1 MNNHRIAKLMKILLF
16 VSVYILFIGN
26 TYANSYFSIKD
37 IEIKLEFDNDKD
49 IRNLAIEK
57 AQSKALVDLSE
68 KLLSP
73 NDYNVFLAD
82 IDQEE
87 YSYLVESIEFVD
99 ETITEKYYKAIF
111 NINFNPYKIR
121 EYYTSRSLIFSEVK
135 SKEIKIFTVLDK
147 QDSFFILN
155 NIWNTKWIESI
166 DKDDTLELSVNIFD
180 YNLYKNISLD
190 SFLSG
195 NFEHPNLS
203 GDSSNIVFI
212 WCEPKLVSNGN
223 IEFNIISK
231 IIVNNKNTILRS
243 SYTEEYNLYKDD
255 LLVSIINGLKEQIL
269 VNWVESTSQK
279 GDKLQY
285 KFKFNFE
292 SIHEWVSLKSILEKI
307 ESISNYYILSFD
319 LNSLEGIIEFHG
331 ENNKFELVLSQNN
344 ILPVNLG
351 EHYKIQILD
360 D

>member
-1 MNNHRIAKLMKILLF
+1 MNNYRIAKLMKILLF
-16 VSVYILFIGN
+16 ISVYILFIEN
-26 TYANSYFSIKD
+26 TYANSYFTIKN
-37 IEIKLEFDNDKD
+37 IEIKLEFDNDKN

-73 NDYNVFLAD
+73 NDYKIFLAD
-82 IDQEE
+82 MDERE
-87 YSYLVESIEFVD
+87 YSYLVESIEFVE

-135 SKEIKIFTVLDK
+135 SKEIKVFTMLDK

-166 DKDDTLELSVNIFD
+166 NKDDILELSVHTFD
-180 YNLYKNISLD
+180 YNLNKNISLD

-195 NFEHPNLS
+195 SFEHPNLPE
-203 GDSSNIVFI
+203 DSSNIVFV
-212 WCEPKLVSNGN
+212 WCEPKLISNGN
-223 IEFNIISK
+223 VEFNIISK

-243 SYTEEYNLYKDD
+243 TYTEEYNLYKDD
-255 LLVSIINGLKEQIL
+255 LLIPIINSLKEQIL
-269 VNWVESTSQK
+269 VNWVESTSQEDEK
-279 GDKLQY
+279 IRY

-292 SIHEWVSLKSILEKI
+292 SINEWVSLKSILENV
-307 ESISNYYILSFD
+307 ESISSYYILSFD

-331 ENNKFELVLSQNN
+331 ENKKFELVLSQNN
-344 ILPVNLG
+344 ILLVNLG
-351 EHYKIQILD
+351 EHYKIQVLND
-360 D
+360 

>member
-1 MNNHRIAKLMKILLF
+1 MNNHKIAKLMKILLF

-37 IEIKLEFDNDKD
+37 IEVKLEFDNDKD
-49 IRNLAIEK
+49 IRKLAIEK

-87 YSYLVESIEFVD
+87 HSYLVESIEFVD

-135 SKEIKIFTVLDK
+135 SNEIKVFTVLDK

-166 DKDDTLELSVNIFD
+166 DKDDTLELSVNVFD

-223 IEFNIISK
+223 IKFNIISK
-231 IIVNNKNTILRS
+231 IVVNNKNTILRS
-243 SYTEEYNLYKDD
+243 TYTEEYNLYKDD
-255 LLVSIINGLKEQIL
+255 LLVPIINSLKEQIL
-269 VNWVESTSQK
+269 VNWIESTSQK

-285 KFKFNFE
+285 RFKFNFE
-292 SIHEWVSLKSILEKI
+292 SIHEWVSLKLILEKI

>member
-1 MNNHRIAKLMKILLF
+1 MKILLF

-49 IRNLAIEK
+49 IRNLAIEQ
-57 AQSKALVDLSE
+57 AQSKALVELSE

-82 IDQEE
+82 MNQGEHF
-87 YSYLVESIEFVD
+87 YLVESIEFVD

-111 NINFNPYKIR
+111 NINFNPYKVR

-155 NIWNTKWIESI
+155 NIWNTKWSGSVN
-166 DKDDTLELSVNIFD
+166 KDETLQLSVHTFD
-180 YNLYKNISLD
+180 YKLYKNISLD

-195 NFEHPNLS
+195 NFEHPNLP

-212 WCEPKLVSNGN
+212 WCEPKLISNGN
-223 IEFNIISK
+223 IELNIITK
-231 IIVNNKNTILRS
+231 IIVNNKNTIFRS
-243 SYTEEYNLYKDD
+243 TYTEEYNLYKDD
-255 LLVSIINGLKEQIL
+255 LFVSIINDLKEQIL
-269 VNWVESTSQK
+269 VNWVDATSQ
-279 GDKLQY
+279 DDEQLQY

-292 SIHEWVSLKSILEKI
+292 SINEWASLKSTLEKI
-307 ESISNYYILSFD
+307 ELISNYYILSFN
-319 LNSLEGIIEFHG
+319 LNDLEGIIEFHG
-331 ENNKFELVLSQNN
+331 DNKKFELVLKQNN

-351 EHYKIQILD
+351 DNYKIQVLND
-360 D
+360 

>member
-16 VSVYILFIGN
+16 ISVYILFIEN
-26 TYANSYFSIKD
+26 TYANSYFTIKD

-73 NDYNVFLAD
+73 NDYEIFLKD
-82 IDQEE
+82 MDKKEL
-87 YSYLVESIEFVD
+87 SYLVESIEFVD
-99 ETITEKYYKAIF
+99 ETITEKYYKGIF

-135 SKEIKIFTVLDK
+135 SKEIKIFTILDK

-155 NIWNTKWIESI
+155 NIWNTKWAESVN
-166 DKDDTLELSVNIFD
+166 KDDTLELSLHTFD
-180 YNLYKNISLD
+180 YNQYKDISLD

-195 NFEHPNLS
+195 SFDHPNLPK
-203 GDSSNIVFI
+203 DSSNIVFI
-212 WCEPKLVSNGN
+212 WCEPNLISSGN

-231 IIVNNKNTILRS
+231 MIVNNKNKIVRS
-243 SYTEEYNLYKDD
+243 AYTEEYNLYKDD
-255 LLVSIINGLKEQIL
+255 LLVAIINDLKEKIL
-269 VNWVESTSQK
+269 VNWIEVTSQ
-279 GDKLQY
+279 DDDRTQY
-285 KFKFNFE
+285 KFKFNFQ
-292 SIHEWVSLKSILEKI
+292 SINEWVSLKSTLEKI
-307 ESISNYYILSFD
+307 ELISNYYILSFD
-319 LNSLEGIIEFHG
+319 LNNIEGIIEFYG
-331 ENNKFELVLSQNN
+331 DNNKFELVLSQNN

-351 EHYKIQILD
+351 ENYKIQVLK
-360 D
+360 

>member
-1 MNNHRIAKLMKILLF
+1 MNNNRITKLMKALLF

-26 TYANSYFSIKD
+26 TYADSYFSIKN
-37 IEIKLEFDNDKD
+37 IEIQLEFDNDKD

-57 AQSKALVDLSE
+57 AQLKALVDLSE

-73 NDYNVFLAD
+73 NDYNIFLAD
-82 IDQEE
+82 MDQEE
-87 YSYLVESIEFVD
+87 YSYMVESIEFVD
-99 ETITEKYYKAIF
+99 EAITEKYYKAVF

-135 SKEIKIFTVLDK
+135 SKEIKVFTILDK

-155 NIWNTKWIESI
+155 NIWNTKWIESVN
-166 DKDDTLELSVNIFD
+166 KDDTLELSIHTFD

-203 GDSSNIVFI
+203 EESSNMVFI
-212 WCEPKLVSNGN
+212 WCEPKLLSNGN

-243 SYTEEYNLYKDD
+243 TYTEEYNFYKDD
-255 LLVSIINGLKEQIL
+255 LLVSMINSLKEQIL
-269 VNWVESTSQK
+269 VNWIEATSQE
-279 GDKLQY
+279 DEKLQY

-292 SIHEWVSLKSILEKI
+292 SINEWVSLKSILEKV
-307 ESISNYYILSFD
+307 ELISSYYILSFD

-331 ENNKFELVLSQNN
+331 DNNKFELVLSQNN
-344 ILPVNLG
+344 ILSVNLG
-351 EHYKIQILD
+351 ENYKIQVLND
-360 D
+360 

>member
-1 MNNHRIAKLMKILLF
+1 MNNYKITKLMNALLF

-26 TYANSYFSIKD
+26 AFADSYFTIKN
-37 IEIKLEFDNDKD
+37 IEIKLEFDNEKD

-73 NDYNVFLAD
+73 NDYNIFLD
-82 IDQEE
+82 DVNKEE
-87 YSYLVESIEFVD
+87 HSYLVESIEFVD
-99 ETITEKYYKAIF
+99 ETITERYYKGIF
-111 NINFNPYKIR
+111 NINFNPYKVR
-121 EYYTSRSLIFSEVK
+121 EYYTSRSLMFSEVK
-135 SKEIKIFTVLDK
+135 SKEVKVFTILDK

-166 DKDDTLELSVNIFD
+166 NKDDNLELSIHTFD
-180 YNLYKNISLD
+180 YNLYQNISLD
-190 SFLSG
+190 LFLSG
-195 NFEHPNLS
+195 NFDHPGLIK
-203 GDSSNIVFI
+203 DSSNIVFI
-212 WCEPKLVSNGN
+212 WCEPKLISNGN

-243 SYTEEYNLYKDD
+243 TYTEEYNLYKDD
-255 LLVSIINGLKEQIL
+255 LLVSVISDLKEQIL
-269 VNWVESTSQK
+269 VNWIESTSQEENK
-279 GDKLQY
+279 IAY

-292 SIHEWVSLKSILEKI
+292 SIHEWVSLKSILEKV